1 MDAETEQRK
10 LAAIMFTDMV
20 GYSALSQRDD
30 KLALELLEEHRQLL
44 RAIFPRFHGTE
55 IKTIGD
61 AFLVEFNSA
70 LEAAQCA
77 IEIQRTLTKRNSDIT
92 PDRRIELKIGI
103 HIGDVVHRGGDVY
116 GDGVNI
122 ASRIEPLAGAGGICL
137 SMDVERQIR
146 NAVETRLEKLVPTEL
161 KNISVPMELFRIVLP
176 WEKKSEV
183 RDQKSEVRESAA
195 SRTKTFA
202 LIGGTVVL
210 LIFGLAWWWT
220 TSPHKPFAGRT
231 DTVGEGVSF
240 PPKQDGKVTASP
252 TTAPRSSGAPPIPEK
267 SIAVLPFENL
277 SDDKS
282 NAYFAEGIQDE
293 ILTRL
298 AKIAALKVI
307 SRSSTQKYKSAPDNL
322 REVGQQLGVANLLE
336 GSVQKAGNAVH
347 INVQLIKA
355 ATDAHLWA
363 ESYDRE
369 LQNIFGVEGEVA
381 GKIAEALDARLSGA
395 EEKALSVRPTNNLAA
410 YDAYLHARSIE
421 AVRYDMPGEQ
431 EVASDYIRAVEL
443 DPTFALAWA
452 RLADVQSFL
461 YFNDVDRAK
470 NSAAAIKQAADRALA
485 LQPELG
491 EAWLAEAMYRYRV
504 VHDFA
509 GALQALAEA
518 AKRAPN
524 SADVYGEM
532 AFVERRSGRWDQAVD
547 HFEKALSLDPRNI
560 QTPIFTGETLG
571 YLRRF
576 GEAHEMV
583 DRSLQ
588 LAPGAIRA
596 LVAKL
601 GLYEAQGRIDEASKI
616 AASIASTNR
625 GPLEIQPK
633 VVDLMYQRQFDQ
645 AIALIKA
652 NIAPAKPGQPLER
665 WQTGLLPFLG
675 YCEQITNDNEDARA
689 TFTLAIQTIKP
700 TPSTPVPVDLNFLR
714 GALALSYAGLG
725 DKQQALTEARQAVT
739 EYQDDAISKPAAE
752 ITLAQVQAQ
761 VGDVDGAIAALPH
774 LLEVPAGLTP
784 GLLRL
789 DPYWDPLRKDP
800 RFQKLCEQPN
810 K

>member
-1 MDAETEQRK
+1 MSEPTEHRK

-44 RAIFPRFHGTE
+44 REIFPRFHGTE

-77 IEIQRTLTKRNSDIT
+77 IEIQRALGHRNHDV
-92 PDRRIELKIGI
+92 PAERHIELKIGI

-122 ASRIEPLAGAGGICL
+122 ASRIESVAGAGGICV

-146 NAVETRLEKLVPTEL
+146 NAVETRFEKLAPIEL
-161 KNISVPMELFRIVLP
+161 KNISVSMELFRIVLP
-176 WEKKSEV
+176 WQKRTALTTQPQAVPKV
-183 RDQKSEVRESAA
+183 RSNKGMWIAA
-195 SRTKTFA
+195 AIIILLLF
-202 LIGGTVVL
+202 IGIG
-210 LIFGLAWWWT
+210 WWW
-220 TSPHKPFAGRT
+220 SALPHKSST
-231 DTVGEGVSF
+231 
-240 PPKQDGKVTASP
+240 
-252 TTAPRSSGAPPIPEK
+252 PRMESGAPATPDTTGLAGARPSIPEK

-298 AKIAALKVI
+298 SKIGALKVI

-381 GKIAEALDARLSGA
+381 GKIADALDAKLSGA
-395 EEKALSVRPTNNLAA
+395 EEKALAVRPTSNVAA
-410 YDAYLHARSIE
+410 YDAYLHGRSIE
-421 AVRYDMPGEQ
+421 AVRFDMPGEK
-431 EVASDYIRAVEL
+431 EMASDYKKAVEL
-443 DPTFALAWA
+443 DPAFALAWA

-461 YFNDVDRAK
+461 YFNTVDLET
-470 NSAAAIKQAADRALA
+470 NSAAAVKHAADRALE

-491 EAWLAEAMYRYRV
+491 EAWLAQGMYRYRV
-504 VHDFA
+504 LHDYPA
-509 GALQALAEA
+509 ALQALAEA
-518 AKRAPN
+518 AKRVPN
-524 SADVYGEM
+524 NADVFGEM
-532 AFVERRSGRWDQAVD
+532 AFVERRMGHWDDAIN
-547 HFEKALSLDPRNI
+547 HFQKAISLDPRNI
-560 QTPIFTGETLG
+560 QLPIFAGETLG
-571 YLRRF
+571 YLRKF
-576 GEAHEMV
+576 VEAHQFV
-583 DRSLQ
+583 DRALQ
-588 LAPGAIRA
+588 IAPGTVRA
-596 LVAKL
+596 LIAQIALFELEGRVDESSKL
-601 GLYEAQGRIDEASKI
+601 AAMISASNQGV
-616 AASIASTNR
+616 
-625 GPLEIQPK
+625 LEIPTK
-633 VVDLMYQRQFDQ
+633 AVNLFYQRRFDA
-645 AIALIKA
+645 AIALLKSNTTVARPQEPREGWRI
-652 NIAPAKPGQPLER
+652 
-665 WQTGLLPFLG
+665 GLLPLLG
-675 YCEQITNDNEDARA
+675 YCQQLTGNNDDARA
-689 TFTLAIQTIKP
+689 TYALAIQTIKP
-700 TPSTPVPVDLNFLR
+700 SPTATVPVDLNFFR
-714 GALALSYAGLG
+714 CALAFSYAGLG
-725 DKQQALTEARQAVT
+725 DKGRAVAQARQAVADY
-739 EYQDDAISKPAAE
+739 EGDAVSKPVADIA
-752 ITLAQVQAQ
+752 LAQVQAQ
-761 VGDVDGAIAALPH
+761 VGDVDAAIAALPH

-800 RFQKLCEQPN
+800 RFEKLCQE